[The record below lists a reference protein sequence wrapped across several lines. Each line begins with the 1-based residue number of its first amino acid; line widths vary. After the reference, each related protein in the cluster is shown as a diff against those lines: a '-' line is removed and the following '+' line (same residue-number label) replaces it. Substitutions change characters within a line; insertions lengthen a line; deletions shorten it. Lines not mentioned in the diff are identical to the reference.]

1 MKKSALTI
9 TALTVC
15 FAIVVAIGN
24 ASAETLKTPIGSLSF
39 THDFANGYPT
49 DETVKK
55 LYDARDFQRACQAY
69 IWAIPIVSMAQWQHE
84 HMVIL
89 GAENGQIVFIESYK
103 DRVGGLTYNAT
114 TPYVLPFI
122 DLADGPF
129 VAVLP
134 EGEVRGSAHDMW
146 QIAITQLTEPGK
158 YLFVGPGQEVPKD
171 AVAEGY
177 KVAQS
182 PTNSLLLGIRLMA
195 TERDER
201 IKQLGQIEIYP
212 YAERKNPRPR
222 GYITPNGKAWLAAH
236 PRGLTYWERLADVI
250 NREPVFERDRFFMA
264 MLKPLGIEKGKP
276 FKPTKRQKLILTQAT
291 LVGEAMAKANDFAKR
306 MEEAHYMDGLQWH
319 FATVAN
325 PDQRAEYY
333 DQLDERAAWLYEAVT
348 NDPAMHGQKTGKG
361 QIYLGTYKDK
371 DGDWLDGGKNYVLHV
386 PPDVPAEVFWS
397 ITLYDVDT
405 RCLIINKQ
413 KIADRSSRMDLI
425 KNKDGSVDIYLGPD
439 APKWKEKNWIPT
451 VAGKAWFPYFRLYSP
466 KKAFLDRTWVLPDI
480 EKAG

>member
-1 MKKSALTI
+1 MLKKISPL
-9 TALTVC
+9 
-15 FAIVVAIGN
+15 VAIIAVLL
-24 ASAETLKTPIGSLSF
+24 ASSPIQAETVKTPIGELEF

-49 DETVKK
+49 DATVKK

-69 IWAIPIVSMAQWQHE
+69 LWAIPIVSMAQWQYA
-84 HMVIL
+84 HMATL
-89 GAENGQIVFIESYK
+89 GAENGQIVYIESYR

-146 QIAITQLTEPGK
+146 QMAITQLTEPGK
-158 YLFVGPGQEVPKD
+158 YLFVGPGQEIPKD
-171 AVAEGY
+171 AKAEGY

-201 IKQLGQIEIYP
+201 IEQLGQIEIYP
-212 YAERKNPRPR
+212 YAERKKPRPR

-276 FKPTKRQKLILTQAT
+276 FNPTKRQRLILKQAT

-306 MEEAHYMDGLQWH
+306 METAHYMDGVQWH

-325 PDQRAEYY
+325 PDQRAKYY

-405 RCLIINKQ
+405 RCLLQNKQ
-413 KIADRSSRMDLI
+413 EIADRSSRMDLI
-425 KNKDGSVDIYLGPD
+425 TSQDGSVEIYMGPD
-439 APKWKEKNWIPT
+439 APMGKEKNWIPT
-451 VAGKAWFPYFRLYSP
+451 VAGKTWFPYFRLYSP
-466 KKAFLDRTWVLPDI
+466 KKAFMDRSWVLPDI
-480 EKAG
+480 EKVK